1 MLLSLHIYT
10 FRPIK
15 HFSFSDNEDV
25 YCICKFN
32 SLFMNSAHVFQ
43 KIFFFLSLDLLSF
56 ISYRADILVHS
67 GSVCILSYRPQ

>member
-43 KIFFFLSLDLLSF
+43 KIFFFYLLTCCRLFLTELTSWSIAVLF
-56 ISYRADILVHS
+56 AS
-67 GSVCILSYRPQ
+67 